1 MPTVHTSKTGFVSSD
16 QHATSPSQ
24 RPALLLEGA
33 CRARSLLSSKPAQP
47 RGTRRE
53 GPRMRGRLRRL
64 YRRRGGRRGR
74 SSERFPLNQAAV
86 AIGCAALGRA
96 PPDSSGLRP
105 RPPAGGNGGPAGTQG
120 ARVSP
125 APLSARP
132 PTAWLRPTCSVPG
145 VSKRVPL
152 LSPLS
157 CPLQGSRPGRG
168 PRTPS
173 CPLPTLPP
181 SISLAPAA
189 RSARPGAA
197 PPLPRVPQLR
207 ADLVTGP
214 GRRGADTPTRKTCL
228 PRGPRGLQLLV
239 NG

>member
-105 RPPAGGNGGPAGTQG
+105 RPPAGGNGGPAGNAGGSGLSGPPVSTTSYGLASSNLQCPRSVQTCAPSLATVLPAPGVPPG
-120 ARVSP
+120 ARPANPQLSPPHP
-125 APLSARP
+125 APEHLAGSRSTERTARGCTPPAKGPSAPGRSSHRAGPERRGHSDPENLSSSRP
-132 PTAWLRPTCSVPG
+132 PRA
-145 VSKRVPL
+145 
-152 LSPLS
+152 
-157 CPLQGSRPGRG
+157 
-168 PRTPS
+168 
-173 CPLPTLPP
+173 
-181 SISLAPAA
+181 AAA
-189 RSARPGAA
+189 R
-197 PPLPRVPQLR
+197 
-207 ADLVTGP
+207 
-214 GRRGADTPTRKTCL
+214 
-228 PRGPRGLQLLV
+228 
-239 NG
+239 